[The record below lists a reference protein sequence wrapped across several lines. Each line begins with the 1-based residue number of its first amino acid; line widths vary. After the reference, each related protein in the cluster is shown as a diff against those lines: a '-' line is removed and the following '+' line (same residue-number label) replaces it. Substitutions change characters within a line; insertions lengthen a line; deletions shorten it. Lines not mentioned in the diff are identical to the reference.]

1 MSLLNPGL
9 LRPQAQRQAASLKT
23 TLLWYARHGW
33 TALEAAGRRRAAG
46 ELKRVGL
53 RMKRNGQPGA
63 DEVLTSAKDCAQP

>member
-9 LRPQAQRQAASLKT
+9 FRPQAQRQAASLKT

-33 TALEAAGRRRAAG
+33 AALEASGRRRAAT

-53 RMKRNGQPGA
+53 RMKRDGHPAA
-63 DEVLTSAKDCAQP
+63 DEMLTTARDLSQP